1 LPFDSY
7 LSVEKPAR
15 YMGNEVGSVRKI
27 SADIKFVLAFP
38 DVYEVGMSH
47 LGFQILYGVL
57 NSCDWIAAERA
68 YAPWPDREDAMRAAG
83 ERLCTL
89 ETGTPLDRAD
99 ILGFTLQYE
108 LSGTNI
114 LNMLELSGIPV
125 LSSERGEWYPL
136 VLGGG
141 PCAGNP
147 EPLADFFDAFLFGDG
162 EEAVIEIAEVYRGWK
177 QEKAPKK
184 ELL

>member
-1 LPFDSY
+1 
-7 LSVEKPAR
+7 
-15 YMGNEVGSVRKI
+15 MGNEVGSVRKL
-27 SADIKFVLAFP
+27 SADLKFVLAFP

-89 ETGTPLDRAD
+89 ETVTPLDRAD

-125 LSSERGEWYPL
+125 LSSERGEGYPL

-147 EPLADFFDAFLFGDG
+147 
-162 EEAVIEIAEVYRGWK
+162 
-177 QEKAPKK
+177 
-184 ELL
+184 